1 MSVTIS
7 NDNIIT
13 LSRGDTVNLPLF
25 INEGSDLLP
34 ILYELKDND
43 KLYLGVMEPN
53 QPFERAIV
61 KKIFTNQSKKDQNN
75 LILIKLEHEDT
86 RELIPGKYFYQI
98 KLRKQNEDETYDIH
112 TIVDKTLLLIIE

>member
-75 LILIKLEHEDT
+75 LILIKLEYEDT

>member
-53 QPFERAIV
+53 QPFERAII
-61 KKIFTNQSKKDQNN
+61 KKVFTNQSKKDQNN

-86 RELIPGKYFYQI
+86 RELIPGKYYYKI
-98 KLRKQNEDETYDIH
+98 K
-112 TIVDKTLLLIIE
+112 